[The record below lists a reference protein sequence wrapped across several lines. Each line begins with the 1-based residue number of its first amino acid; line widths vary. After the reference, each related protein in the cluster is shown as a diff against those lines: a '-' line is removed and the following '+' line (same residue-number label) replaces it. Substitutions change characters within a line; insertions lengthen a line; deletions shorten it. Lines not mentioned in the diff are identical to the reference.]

1 VTTVALVAAT
11 AVALPLARHRVQRA
25 GAVTTMTSPEPGPEP
40 SEAAPVPG
48 RSLGVAAQPRLPL
61 LSAGPVTLRTEG
73 FASWALLNRATGA
86 ITGSPDAATA
96 TNATES
102 MIKVWIAADYLRL
115 LGGQQPTSARLA
127 ELSTMIHDSDND
139 AAEDVY
145 ETDGYDDVVH
155 RMVNVCGLAGTEVV
169 SGWWSMTEMTA
180 ADAVRLGRCV
190 ADGRA
195 AGPQWTDWVLGEMR
209 QVRGEGRF
217 GIVDALPAEAAATT
231 AIKNGWL
238 VDDDGDWHVNCLAIV
253 DGSVLAVLTRYPGDL
268 GMAYGA
274 GTCRDV
280 AAQLRNG

>member
-1 VTTVALVAAT
+1 MAAT
-11 AVALPLARHRVQRA
+11 AVALPLTRHRVQRA
-25 GAVTTMTSPEPGPEP
+25 GAVTTVTSPEPDPESP
-40 SEAAPVPG
+40 SAAPAPA
-48 RSLGVAAQPRLPL
+48 RSLGVAAQPRVPL
-61 LSAGPVTLRTEG
+61 LAAGPVTLRTEG
-73 FASWALLNRATGA
+73 FSSWALLDRTTGA

-102 MIKVWIAADYLRL
+102 MIKVWITADYLRL
-115 LGGQQPTSARLA
+115 LGGQQPTAARLA
-127 ELSTMIHDSDND
+127 ELSAMIRDSDND
-139 AAEDVY
+139 AAEDIY

-155 RMVNVCGLAGTEVV
+155 RMVSVCGLTATTAV
-169 SGWWSMTEMTA
+169 SGWWSMTEMSA

-195 AGPQWTDWVLGEMR
+195 AGPQWTDWLLGEMR

-268 GMAYGA
+268 GMSYGA
-274 GTCRDV
+274 GICRDV
-280 AAQLRNG
+280 AAQLRTG